1 MARILPFR
9 AWRYNQELSENIED
23 LTSPLFDVI
32 SQQQRDALYAH
43 PHNSIHLSVPL
54 HGETPENAQA
64 TIEKWKMSGVLEQD
78 RLQGIYVYYQHFS
91 LPGSSKDY
99 VRKGFISFI
108 EATDWGK
115 PDSDILRHENTIPHS
130 VSDRVEVLRATE
142 LNVSPTHGLYFD
154 PEFELEQYM
163 DESMLN
169 PIYETEDY
177 QGVRDVLSVIHD
189 RRVIQKF
196 IDKIGKQKIIL
207 ADGHHRL
214 EGSIN
219 YRKELIA
226 SGTANTG
233 NEGYNYHMM
242 YLTNGESDDLRI
254 LPTHRLINGI
264 ENFSKADFLEK
275 LAPHFIIKPLENPN
289 DVIEIIQGK
298 PWAFGLLFG
307 EEAYKVRLKP
317 DALEH
322 MEWNF
327 PDVIKRLD
335 LTVMHYFIIEK
346 ALGIPGKD
354 QRKSTNITFERNFA
368 NCLTKTIKGKSQFA
382 IITQEIN
389 MDTVK
394 QVCYSGHTLP
404 QKSTYFYPKVIC
416 GYLFGSIK
424 KDEFEISIDPS
435 F

>member
-1 MARILPFR
+1 MARIIPFR
-9 AWRYNQELSENIED
+9 AWRYNRELSSNIDD

-32 SQQQRDALYAH
+32 SQQQRDALYLH

-54 HGETPENAQA
+54 HGETPDNAHA
-64 TIEKWKMSGVLEQD
+64 TIEEWKRSGVLEQD
-78 RLQGIYVYYQHFS
+78 ALPGIYVYYQHFS
-91 LPGSSKDY
+91 LPGSSKDF

-108 EATDWGK
+108 EATDWGQ

-154 PEFELEQYM
+154 PEFELERHM

-189 RRVIQKF
+189 RKVIQKF
-196 IDKIGKQKIIL
+196 IDKLGKEKVIL

-214 EGSIN
+214 ESSIV
-219 YRKELIA
+219 YRKELMDK
-226 SGTANTG
+226 GETNTG
-233 NEGYNYHMM
+233 NEGYHYHMM

-264 ENFSKADFLEK
+264 HNFSKADFLEK
-275 LAPHFIIKPLENPN
+275 IALNFIIKPLENPN

-317 DALEH
+317 DVLKE
-322 MEWNF
+322 MEWSF

-346 ALGIPGKD
+346 ALGILGKD

-368 NCLTKTIKGKSQFA
+368 NCLTKTIKGESQFA
-382 IITQEIN
+382 IITQEID